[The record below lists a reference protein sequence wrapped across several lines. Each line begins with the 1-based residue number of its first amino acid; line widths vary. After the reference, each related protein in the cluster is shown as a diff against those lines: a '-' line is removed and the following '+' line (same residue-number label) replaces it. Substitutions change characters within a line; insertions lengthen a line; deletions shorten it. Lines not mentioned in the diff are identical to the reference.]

1 MKVIKKDNIIKEK
14 EFKGKIVKKGI
25 VGFLEKM
32 KEMIG
37 KKEKRERKKMEKR
50 VIENMSKRMKI
61 KRDEKKLIYQIQVKK
76 REEKKQE

>member
-25 VGFLEKM
+25 VRFLEKM

-61 KRDEKKLIYQIQVKK
+61 KRDEKKLIY
-76 REEKKQE
+76 